1 MAIEKTLLRTI
12 VDDLSK
18 DFKQVFD
25 DKLITDAQIAHWVI
39 MIGNRL
45 LSQHI
50 AKRDSGAFL
59 HIYGDV
65 PIIVS
70 PITNNPNVL
79 KNRKYI
85 VLPENIFDYDKDGG
99 IEYISYYMEDQQPD
113 CPAPYT
119 WVKFHR
125 TSPSDLER
133 LYMSS
138 YEKPT
143 PKNPYF
149 FRAGDNIYLLG
160 IECVNPKKLEI
171 GIYSTIKPVTS
182 ADLDLDQPFR
192 FPEELLIQ
200 LKRQVL
206 DLGRFVMMI
215 PEERVNDGVD
225 QKATQG
231 IPTAKLVSVNEM
243 EQDTP
248 KNM

>member
-1 MAIEKTLLRTI
+1 MALERTLLRTI

-18 DFKQVFD
+18 DFKQLFD

-39 MIGNRL
+39 MVGNRL

-50 AKRDSGAFL
+50 GKRDSGAFL

-65 PIIVS
+65 PIVVS
-70 PITNNPNVL
+70 NTTQNPNVL
-79 KNRKYI
+79 KGRKYI
-85 VLPENIFDYDKDGG
+85 ELPSEIFDYTKDGG
-99 IEYISYYMEDQQPD
+99 IEYISYYIEDQQPN

-119 WVKFHR
+119 WVTFTR
-125 TSPSDLER
+125 TSPSEIER
-133 LYMSS
+133 LYMSK
-138 YEKPT
+138 YEEPT
-143 PKNPYF
+143 PKNPYY

-160 IECVNPKKLEI
+160 IECANPKKVEI

-182 ADLDLDQPFR
+182 AKTDLDQPFR

-225 QKATQG
+225 QKSTQG
-231 IPTAKLVSVNEM
+231 IPTNKIVSVNEM
-243 EQDTP
+243 EEDTP